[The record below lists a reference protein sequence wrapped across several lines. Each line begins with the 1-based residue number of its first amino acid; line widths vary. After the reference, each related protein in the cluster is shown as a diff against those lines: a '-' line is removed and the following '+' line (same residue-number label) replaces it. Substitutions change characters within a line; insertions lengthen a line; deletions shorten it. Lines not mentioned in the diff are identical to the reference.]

1 MDFKNL
7 FTTFAIVSLMV
18 LAIFSFVIS
27 TQSSNN
33 SANLITN
40 NSIIND
46 TYGNLYGNVS
56 EFQASSDTASGTFGI
71 APPTSTFGIVD
82 VASITGTTRIFR
94 ALTTGVY
101 NILIQL
107 PMKILGVPA
116 IVVGL
121 IDAIILLLIIL
132 GIWAIWRGVAS

>member
-7 FTTFAIVSLMV
+7 FITFAVVSLMV

-33 SANLITN
+33 SAELITN
-40 NSIIND
+40 NSIINQ

-116 IVVGL
+116 IVAGL
-121 IDAIILLLIIL
+121 IDAVILLLIIL
-132 GIWAIWRGVAS
+132 GIWAIWRGTAS